1 MKILSIASTSK
12 YKIHQKLSTKESTKQ
27 KKVSENKKY
36 IGR

>member
-12 YKIHQKLSTKESTKQ
+12 YKIQQKLSTKESAKQ
-27 KKVSENKKY
+27 KKVLENRKY